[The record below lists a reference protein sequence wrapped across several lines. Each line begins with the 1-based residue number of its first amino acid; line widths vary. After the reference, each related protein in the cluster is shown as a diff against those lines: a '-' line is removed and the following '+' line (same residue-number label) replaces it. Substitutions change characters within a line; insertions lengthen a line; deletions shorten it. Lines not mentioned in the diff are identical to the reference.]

1 MKAFFRHTAGLRILL
16 IGTLALVLAAPAFA
30 ADGTPAP
37 QPLPQ
42 SQPQQKPV
50 RDMDAILQE
59 LRDLDSSQDM
69 QGDHVVGEQL
79 C

>member
-1 MKAFFRHTAGLRILL
+1 MKILL
-16 IGTLALVLAAPAFA
+16 IGALALFFAAPALA
-30 ADGTPAP
+30 GEEPP
-37 QPLPQ
+37 VPQ
-42 SQPQQKPV
+42 SQPLPRSQPPQKPV

-69 QGDHVVGEQL
+69 QGDHVVGEEI